1 MIQHFSFITIWIRR
15 HKSDF
20 DLYSLNLDPENCTCT
35 VHTCTSIS
43 DLDPEKLYRY
53 LLSSSVR
60 MDPLISTYLDPQT
73 GTYRYLWECFGTGFI
88 ESGSK
93 ICALLQ
99 FGSGH
104 TNLISICIHWIRIRK
119 TVQVPYIPV
128 QIFRIWI
135 RINRIENHFS
145 ETNVFQY
152 FTTLKQSKN
161 N

>member
-1 MIQHFSFITIWIRR
+1 MKLVYIRY
-15 HKSDF
+15 K
-20 DLYSLNLDPENCTCT
+20 LNPDPENCTCT
-35 VHTCTSIS
+35 VPTFDLSYNS
-43 DLDPEKLYRY
+43 DPDTLIWFQSAFIESGS
-53 LLSSSVR
+53 LSSSVR

-73 GTYRYLWECFGTGFI
+73 GTYRYLWDCFGTGFI

-128 QIFRIWI
+128 QIFPIWI